1 MDQRYNPKE
10 IEEKWQRIWEN
21 QKLFK
26 IKEDQNKEKYYLLEM
41 FPYPSGKIHMG
52 HVRNYSIG
60 DVVARY
66 KKMKGFNVLH
76 PMGWD
81 AFGMPAENAAIEH
94 SAHPAK
100 WTDENID
107 YMRNQLKQMGF
118 SYDWDREF
126 ATCDVS
132 YYRWEQLFFIK
143 MYEKGLAY
151 KRKSYVNWC
160 DVCKTVLAN
169 EQVMGDGTCWRGHA
183 DDPGVTQR
191 ELEQWFFKITDYAE
205 DLLEWCDKLPGWPER
220 VLTMQRNWIGKSIGA
235 EIHFPL
241 ENSKEVIKVFT
252 TRQDT
257 VFGATFMSLAP
268 EHPLAL
274 SLSKG
279 TSQEEAVRSFIEK
292 TRRQDWRKRTAET
305 TEKEGV
311 FTGAYCLNPMTKA
324 RMPIFVANFVLMEY
338 GTGAVMAVPT
348 HDQRDFE
355 FAKKYKLPLIVVIQP
370 QDQTLDEKTM
380 SEAYEGEGDLV
391 NSGQF
396 NGMDSVKA
404 RETIA
409 EYLEKNGLGGKR
421 VSYRLKD
428 WGISRQRYW
437 GAPIPIIYCERCGTV
452 PVPEK
457 DLPVVLPFNVEVT
470 GMGESPLAGLKEFVE
485 TRCPKCGGPGR
496 RETDTMDTFVESSW
510 YFDRFACPDYHK
522 GPLDKNRVDYWM
534 PVDQYIGGIEHA
546 ILHLLYSRFFTRVL
560 KEMGWVS
567 IEEPF
572 TNLLTQGMVCKE
584 VYECPRDGYLFPDEV
599 ESQGEN
605 FICRKCG
612 HQISIGRLEKM
623 SKSKKNVVD
632 PEYLIQKYGADTARM
647 FCLFASP
654 PEKDLDWSDQ
664 GVEGSARFL
673 NRVWRLFY
681 EQHQRVQNVKPLP
694 FGTALEGEKKFLRQ
708 KTHKTIKKVMED
720 IERFHFNTAISAI
733 MELVNE
739 IYVSEVKDRDGEIS
753 KRVMREAIETV
764 AVLLSPF
771 VPHFA
776 EELWEALGNKE
787 SVIRKAWPDYDRE
800 AVLEEEILIVIQ
812 VNGKLRDRITLPASY
827 EEDEVKESAL
837 KSERTRRFIEGKKI
851 ERLVYVPQKLV
862 NIVCH

>member
-1 MDQRYNPKE
+1 MDQRYHPKE
-10 IEEKWQRIWEN
+10 IEEKWQKIWES

-26 IKEDQNKEKYYLLEM
+26 ATEDPKKEKYYLLEM
-41 FPYPSGKIHMG
+41 FPYPSGNIHMG

-94 SAHPAK
+94 GVHPAK
-100 WTDENID
+100 WTYENINT
-107 YMRNQLKQMGF
+107 MKNQLKRMGF
-118 SYDWDREF
+118 SYDWNREF

-132 YYRWEQLFFIK
+132 YYKWEQLFFIK
-143 MYEKGLAY
+143 MYERGLVY
-151 KRKSYVNWC
+151 KRRSFVNWC
-160 DVCKTVLAN
+160 EICKTVLAN
-169 EQVMGDGTCWRGHA
+169 EQVMSDGTCWRGHA
-183 DDPGVTQR
+183 DDPGVTQK
-191 ELEQWFFKITDYAE
+191 ELDQWFFQITKYAE
-205 DLLEWCDKLPGWPER
+205 ELLEGCDKLTGWPER
-220 VLTMQRNWIGKSIGA
+220 VLTMQRNWIGRSVGA

-241 ENSKEVIKVFT
+241 ENSKEIIKVFT

-268 EHPLAL
+268 EHPLAIR
-274 SLSKG
+274 LSKG
-279 TSQEEAVRSFIEK
+279 TPQEQAVREFVERM
-292 TRRQDWRKRTAET
+292 RRQDKIKRTSEA

-311 FTGAYCLNPMTKA
+311 LTGAYCLNPMTKA

-355 FAKKYKLPLIVVIQP
+355 FAKKFGLPFIVVVQP
-370 QDQTLDEKTM
+370 EEGKLDAETM
-380 SEAYEGEGDLV
+380 TGAYEGEGFLV

-396 NGMDSVKA
+396 NGVYSFKA
-404 RETIA
+404 REMIA
-409 EYLEKNGLGGKR
+409 QYLGEKGLGGKR
-421 VSYRLKD
+421 VGYRLRD

-437 GAPIPIIYCERCGTV
+437 GTPIPIINCDRCGTV

-457 DLPVVLPFNVEVT
+457 DLPVVLPFNVEIT
-470 GMGESPLAGLKEFVE
+470 GTGESPLAGLKEFIE
-485 TRCPKCGGPGR
+485 TSCPQCGGPGR

-510 YFDRFACPDYHK
+510 YFDRFACPDHDK
-522 GPLDKNRVDYWM
+522 SPLDKMRVDYWM

-546 ILHLLYSRFFTRVL
+546 ILHLLYSRFFTRVI
-560 KEMGWVS
+560 KELGWVS
-567 IEEPF
+567 VEEPF
-572 TNLLTQGMVCKE
+572 LNLLTQGMVCKE
-584 VYECPRDGYLFPDEV
+584 VVECPKDGYLFPNEV
-599 ESQGEN
+599 EEGERTL
-605 FICRKCG
+605 CRKCG
-612 HQISIGRLEKM
+612 NQISVGRLEKM

-632 PEYLIQKYGADTARM
+632 PEHLIEEYGADTARI

-654 PEKDLDWSDQ
+654 PEKDLDWSNQ

-681 EQHQRVQNVKPLP
+681 EQKPYLQNIKSLP
-694 FGTALEGEKKFLRQ
+694 YGEILEGDYKSLRQ
-708 KTHKTIKKVMED
+708 KIHKTIKKVTED

-739 IYVSEVKDRDGEIS
+739 IYILEMKDRQDETSRRLI
-753 KRVMREAIETV
+753 REAIETV
-764 AVLLSPF
+764 VILLSPF

-776 EELWEALGNKE
+776 EELWEALGNQE
-787 SVIRKAWPDYDRE
+787 SILKTRWPDYDPA
-800 AVLEEEILIVIQ
+800 AVLEDEVLIVIQ
-812 VNGKLRDRITLPASY
+812 VNGRLRDRMTIPASFG
-827 EEDEVKESAL
+827 EEEVKNWAL
-837 KSERTRRFIEGKKI
+837 KSERIRKLVEGKKI
-851 ERLVYVPQKLV
+851 KRVILVPKKLV
-862 NIVCH
+862 NVVC

>member
-1 MDQRYNPKE
+1 MNQRYHHKE
-10 IEEKWQRIWEN
+10 IEEKWQKIWKSQN
-21 QKLFK
+21 LFK
-26 IKEDQNKEKYYLLEM
+26 VTEDWKKEKYYLLEM

-60 DVVARY
+60 DVAARY

-76 PMGWD
+76 PMAWD

-94 SAHPAK
+94 RVHPAK
-100 WTDENID
+100 WTYENID
-107 YMRNQLKQMGF
+107 TMRNQLKRMGF

-132 YYRWEQLFFIK
+132 YYKWEQLFFLR
-143 MYEKGLAY
+143 MYEKGLVY
-151 KRKSYVNWC
+151 KKRSFVNWC
-160 DVCKTVLAN
+160 EICKTVLAN
-169 EQVMGDGTCWRGHA
+169 EQVMSDGTCWRGHA
-183 DDPGVTQR
+183 DDPGVTQK
-191 ELEQWFFKITDYAE
+191 ELDQWFFKITEYAE
-205 DLLEWCDKLPGWPER
+205 ELLEWCEKLPGWPER

-235 EIHFPL
+235 EIHFPF

-257 VFGATFMSLAP
+257 IFGATFMSLAP
-268 EHPLAL
+268 EHPLAM

-279 TSQEEAVRSFIEK
+279 TAQEQAVREFVDRM
-292 TRRQDWRKRTAET
+292 RRQDKIKRTAET

-311 FTGAYCLNPMTKA
+311 FTGAYCLNPMTKV

-355 FAKKYKLPLIVVIQP
+355 FAKKFGLPLIVVVQP
-370 QDQTLDEKTM
+370 EDRTLEANTM
-380 SEAYEGEGDLV
+380 AEAYEGEGFLV

-396 NGMDSVKA
+396 NGTDSVKA
-404 RETIA
+404 RERIA
-409 EYLEKNGLGGKR
+409 QYLEEKGLGGSR
-421 VSYRLKD
+421 ISYRLRD

-437 GAPIPIIYCERCGTV
+437 GAPIPIIYCGRCGTV

-457 DLPVVLPFNVEVT
+457 DLPVVLPFNVEIT
-470 GMGESPLAGLKEFVE
+470 GTGESPLAGLKEFAE
-485 TRCPKCGGPGR
+485 TRCPKCGGLGR

-510 YFDRFACPDYHK
+510 YFDRFACSDYDK
-522 GPLDKNRVDYWM
+522 GPLDKKRVDYWM

-560 KEMGWVS
+560 KGMGWVS
-567 IEEPF
+567 IDEPF

-584 VYECPRDGYLFPDEV
+584 VYECSKDGYLFPDEV
-599 ESQGEN
+599 EEWGEG
-605 FICRKCG
+605 IRCRKCG
-612 HQISIGRLEKM
+612 SQISIGRLEKM

-632 PEYLIQKYGADTARM
+632 PERLIEKYGADTARM

-681 EQHQRVQNVKPLP
+681 EQYPHLQNVKPLP
-694 FGTALEGEKKFLRQ
+694 FGTVLEGDQKSLRQ
-708 KTHKTIKKVMED
+708 KTHKTIKKVTED
-720 IERFHFNTAISAI
+720 IERFHFNTAISAV

-739 IYVSEVKDRDGEIS
+739 IYVSEVKDRTDEIS
-753 KRVMREAIETV
+753 RRVAREAIETV
-764 AVLLSPF
+764 VVLLSPF

-776 EELWEALGNKE
+776 EELWEVLGNRE
-787 SVIRKAWPDYDRE
+787 SIIKTRWPDYDPE
-800 AVLEEEILIVIQ
+800 AVLEDEILIVIQ
-812 VNGKLRDRITLPASY
+812 VNGRLRDRMTIPASY
-827 EEDEVKESAL
+827 GEEEVKAWAL
-837 KSERTRRFIEGKKI
+837 KSERIRKLVEGKEIKRVI
-851 ERLVYVPQKLV
+851 LVPKKLV
-862 NIVCH
+862 NIVC